1 MVEENGW
8 QLSHFNWVNY
18 PDYQQRL
25 YKRNCRYSGRTHE
38 RIIGI
43 NNADAIV
50 GQHIVHRKS
59 YERQQRGLKR
69 EHDQYKIAATNVKEK
84 INLKLGSK
92 LLIQCVES
100 LSDDEKTRVVEE
112 RMKYLINDKV
122 NFHYTLAVPAHVDLT
137 KEEDFIKLMGENN
150 MIKFGSIPEL
160 FYILEET
167 KPYIVHMLTDIKME
181 ENLAN
186 AIKSRVKHFIEK
198 NIDGTPEDS
207 LKFYRRIGA

>member
-1 MVEENGW
+1 
-8 QLSHFNWVNY
+8 
-18 PDYQQRL
+18 
-25 YKRNCRYSGRTHE
+25 
-38 RIIGI
+38 
-43 NNADAIV
+43 V

-69 EHDQYKIAATNVKEK
+69 EHDQYKIAATNVKKK

-100 LSDDEKTRVVEE
+100 LSDDEKTMVVEE
-112 RMKYLINDKV
+112 RMKYLINDKT

-137 KEEDFIKLMGENN
+137 KEEDFIKLMGRDNI
-150 MIKFGSIPEL
+150 IKFGSIPEL

-167 KPYIVHMLTDIKME
+167 KPYIVHMLTDVKME

-186 AIKSRVKHFIEK
+186 AIKSKAKHFIEK

-207 LKFYRRIGA
+207 LNFYRRIGA